1 MGRWG
6 VSGGIVM
13 RRRAG
18 LLVLCAA
25 VVAVAAGC
33 KPPPSPWR
41 SNLVSING
49 AGTQAGNSTSVR
61 PVFSPDGTKLAFM
74 SFASD
79 LGPTDT
85 NGTAD
90 IYLRDLTTGVT
101 TLLSANAADTQAA
114 NGSSSTPVFS
124 PDGTK
129 VAFVS
134 EATDLGPTDAN
145 NAADIY
151 VRDLVNGTTTLA
163 SVGEEAT
170 GIGNAGSGSPA
181 FSPDGT
187 RVAFRSASSL
197 VPEDVPRDGA
207 VGTDIYVRDL
217 SVGSTTLVSITPGG
231 TSGNGDVGSPVF
243 SPDGS
248 KIAFMT
254 TASDLGPTDTN
265 GFEDIYVRDIGAGTT
280 TLVSGNAAGND
291 AGNGLTIFI
300 PVFSPDGNSIYFHS
314 DANDLVALPDANQ
327 GSDIFVRDLQTGTT
341 TLISTNA
348 SGTASANSDSRIPI
362 LSADGTRLAFASSA
376 DDLGPT
382 DTNGQVDV
390 YLWDLPTGVTT
401 LVSAAASGVDSGNSS
416 SRPQS
421 LNRNGTRVAFSSYAT
436 NLGPNDSDETTP
448 PDPTADDLGN
458 NDVYVRDLT
467 SGTTTMVSTNA
478 AGTDSAND
486 SSSLAVFSP
495 DGSQLAFETRAN
507 DLGFTDLND
516 GAAGPLPDVYVATLH
531 GADLS
536 LALDA
541 DSASVPRN
549 GSLTYHLDVVNSGPD
564 PADDAILGVLLPDG
578 VHVVHTEVSAGTCAS
593 PDPEHPNALLCRLG
607 TVPQGAE
614 EDATITVSVDAAVGS
629 TLEAI
634 ALTSSPTLDPDSAD
648 TVARVEVA
656 VVDATP

>member
-1 MGRWG
+1 
-6 VSGGIVM
+6 VSGGLQM

-18 LLVLCAA
+18 VAVLCAA
-25 VVAVAAGC
+25 LVAVAAGC

-49 AGTQAGNSTSVR
+49 AGTQAGNRASVG
-61 PVFSPDGTKLAFM
+61 PVFSPDGTKLAFT

-85 NGTAD
+85 NGTSD
-90 IYLRDLTTGVT
+90 IYLRDLTTGAT
-101 TLLSANAADTQAA
+101 TLLSANAAGTQAA
-114 NGSSSTPVFS
+114 NASSSTPVFS

-145 NAADIY
+145 TAPDIY
-151 VRDLVNGTTTLA
+151 VRDLVTGTTTLA
-163 SVGEEAT
+163 SVGEDAT
-170 GIGNAGSGSPA
+170 GLGNAASSSPA

-217 SVGSTTLVSITPGG
+217 SAGTTTLVSITPSG

-248 KIAFMT
+248 TIAFVT

-265 GFEDIYVRDIGAGTT
+265 GFEDIYVRDINAGTT
-280 TLVSGNAAGND
+280 NLVSGNAAGTD

-327 GSDIFVRDLQTGTT
+327 GSDIFVRDLRTDTT

-348 SGTASANSDSRIPI
+348 SGTASANGGSI
-362 LSADGTRLAFASSA
+362 LPMLSVDGTRLAFASIA
-376 DDLGPT
+376 NDLGPT
-382 DTNGQVDV
+382 DTNGQLDA
-390 YLWDLPTGVTT
+390 YLRDLETGVTT
-401 LVSAAASGVDSGNSS
+401 LLSAAASGDDSGNSR
-416 SRPQS
+416 SRPLS
-421 LNRNGTRVAFSSYAT
+421 LNRDGTKVAFSSYAT
-436 NLGPNDSDETTP
+436 DLGPNDTDEPTP
-448 PDPTADDLGN
+448 PEPTADDLGN

-478 AGTDSAND
+478 AGTDSANQ
-486 SSSLAVFSP
+486 SSSAAVFSP
-495 DGSQLAFETRAN
+495 DGSRLAFETRAN
-507 DLGFTDLND
+507 NLGFTDLND

-541 DSASVPRN
+541 DSASVTRN
-549 GSLTYHLDVVNSGPD
+549 GSLTYHLDVSNTGPD
-564 PADDAILGVLLPDG
+564 PADDAILGVLLPED
-578 VHVVHTEVSAGTCAS
+578 VHLVRIEVSVGTCAVPN
-593 PDPEHPNALLCRLG
+593 PDHPNALLCQLG
-607 TVPQGAE
+607 TLADGASA
-614 EDATITVSVDAAVGS
+614 DATITVRADAPAGS
-629 TLEAI
+629 TLETL
-634 ALTSSPTLDPDSAD
+634 ALTGSQTLDPDSAD
-648 TVARVEVA
+648 TVARIEVT